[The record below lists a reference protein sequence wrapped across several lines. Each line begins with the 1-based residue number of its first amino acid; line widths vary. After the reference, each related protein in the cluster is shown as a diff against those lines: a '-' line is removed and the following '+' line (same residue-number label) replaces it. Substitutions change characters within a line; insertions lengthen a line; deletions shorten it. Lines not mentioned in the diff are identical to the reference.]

1 MKAIIEQPSTATN
14 SRSLIKRLVKTYLT
28 PYYSTLS
35 VSVVL
40 MVIAAAMTG
49 AMAKLMEP
57 VIDDVFTAQDQSMLW
72 PVAIAVFLTFA
83 VRGIATYFHSILLSK
98 VSQRIVADIQNDLFS
113 HIMSLDMSFFQEFK
127 TGQLL
132 SRMTSD
138 ATVMRSS
145 VTETLLGVFKNSIT
159 LVILVGV
166 MFYQDWKLA
175 LIALVIFPLVAGF
188 VVKLGRKLRRVS
200 TSAQSELG
208 DLATDLTQAFQGVRH
223 VKAYGMIDHEKS
235 RINNIVERIFKL
247 TYKGLR
253 VSALTTPISEILSGL
268 AIVTIIV
275 YGGYQVIDGESTAG
289 QLFSFITAFMLAYEP
304 MKRLAKLNTIMQV
317 GLSAADRIFT
327 VLDTQSQIKDYKD
340 SKEMKGD
347 GYNITLENI
356 SFAYPDGTEALR
368 DVTIEVPEGKT
379 VALVGPSGSGKSTI
393 INLIPRFYEVE
404 KGAIKIG
411 DTDIRDITLKSLRKN
426 MALVSQ
432 EVTIFNDTILD
443 NIRYGTPD
451 ATVEDVMKAAKDAAA
466 HEFIEGM
473 PDGYNTIVGEQG
485 IKLSGGQR
493 QRVAIARAMLRNAPI
508 LLMDEATSA
517 LDNQSERLVQN
528 ALDRLQKGR
537 TTLVVAHR
545 LSTIINADM
554 IYVLKDG
561 EVVEQGK
568 HQKLLLKKKGVY
580 SKLYGVEFQEI

>member
-1 MKAIIEQPSTATN
+1 MTDAVKQENSATD
-14 SRSLIKRLVKTYLT
+14 SRALIRRLAKTYLK
-28 PYYSTLS
+28 PYVPTLS
-35 VSVVL
+35 ISVGL

-57 VIDDVFTAQDQSMLW
+57 VIDDVFTAQDESMLW

-83 VRGIATYFHSILLSK
+83 IRGIATYFHSILLSK

-113 HIMSLDMSFFQEFK
+113 HIMSLDMGFFQELK

-159 LVILVGV
+159 LVILVAV

-175 LIALVIFPLVAGF
+175 LIALVIFPIVAGL
-188 VVKLGRKLRRVS
+188 VVKLGRKLRHVS
-200 TSAQSELG
+200 SSAQSQLG

-223 VKAYGMIDHEKS
+223 VKAYGMVDYEKS
-235 RINNIVERIFKL
+235 RINNTVERIYKL
-247 TYKGLR
+247 TFKGLR
-253 VSALTTPISEILSGL
+253 TSALTTPISEILSGL
-268 AIVTIIV
+268 AIVTIII
-275 YGGYQVIDGESTAG
+275 YGGFQVIAGESTAG

-317 GLSAADRIFT
+317 GLSAADRIFN
-327 VLDTQSQIKDYKD
+327 VLDTKPKIIDYKEAHEMRAD
-340 SKEMKGD
+340 S
-347 GYNITLENI
+347 YTITLDNI
-356 SFAYPDGTEALR
+356 SFVYPDGTEALHN
-368 DVTIEVPEGKT
+368 VNIEVPEGKT

-393 INLIPRFYEVE
+393 INLIPRFYDVD

-411 DTDIRDITLKSLRKN
+411 DTDIRDITLDSLRKN

-432 EVTIFNDTILD
+432 EVTIFNDTVLD
-443 NIRYGTPD
+443 NIKYGTPD
-451 ATVEDVMKAAKDAAA
+451 ATVEDVIKAAKDAAA
-466 HEFIEGM
+466 HEFIEGL
-473 PDGYNTIVGEQG
+473 PDGYNTVVGEQG

-508 LLMDEATSA
+508 LLLDEATSA

-528 ALDRLQKGR
+528 ALDRLQEGR

-561 EVVEQGK
+561 EVVEKGK
-568 HQKLLLKKKGVY
+568 HQKLLLQKKSVY